1 MHKPENQAL
10 KIQRRNKPGI
20 NMATVIQEHTKCV
33 GCGACAAICPKY
45 WEMGGDGKA
54 HIKGSTGSGEEEVL
68 ELENLEC
75 NSDAANACPVKCIRV
90 EE

>member
-1 MHKPENQAL
+1 
-10 KIQRRNKPGI
+10 
-20 NMATVIQEHTKCV
+20 MATVIQEHTKCV

-75 NSDAANACPVKCIRV
+75 NNDAANACPVKCIRV

>member
-1 MHKPENQAL
+1 MVS
-10 KIQRRNKPGI
+10 
-20 NMATVIQEHTKCV
+20 VIQEHNKCV

-54 HIKGSTGSGEEEVL
+54 HLKGSTGSGDEAIL
-68 ELENLEC
+68 ELPEAEC
-75 NSDAANACPVKCIRV
+75 NTDAANTCPVKCIRI